1 VIVDTFAG
9 PGGWDHAL
17 ALLGHDA
24 IGIEHDAAA
33 CTTRAAAGL
42 TTIRADVAAYPLE
55 HFPEVDGLIASP
67 PCQAFSKAGKRR
79 GHADLPRI
87 YAHVAEVERAG
98 AWLPVDPHV
107 WADPRSELILE
118 PLRWALGLR
127 PRWIACEQV
136 PDVLPFWQR
145 LALVLEGLGYRTWA
159 GELNAADYGVPQTR
173 KRAIL
178 TARRDGPACFAPPP
192 THAKDPGEGL
202 FDMLEPWVSMAEALG
217 WGMTARPYPTIATS
231 RSTGGPDKEKVGGSG
246 ARAAIYEERDAGRW
260 TVSTGANSM
269 KHSRD
274 PDQIVPYERP
284 LTEPAPAVT
293 HQANAWWLTR
303 PARLEE
309 RQANGAKRRVDQP
322 AQTITASADNGN
334 YRWVFERPATTVVGS
349 FRPDVIAA
357 PGWRTDPDDSR
368 QDAEG
373 SVRVTIPE
381 VLVLQGFPPDYPLR
395 GSKTKQYEQVG
406 NAIPPPLAAAILAPL
421 L

>member
-1 VIVDTFAG
+1 MIVDTFAG

-33 CTTRAAAGL
+33 CATRAAAGL
-42 TTIRADVAAYPLE
+42 TTIRADVAAWPLA
-55 HFPEVDGLIASP
+55 HMPEVDGLIASP
-67 PCQAFSKAGKRR
+67 PCQAWSKAGKRR
-79 GHADLPRI
+79 GLDDVAHI
-87 YAHVAEVERAG
+87 YAHVQRCDEAG
-98 AWLPVDPHV
+98 AWVPLDDHP
-107 WADPRSELILE
+107 WADDRSPLVLE
-118 PLRWALGLR
+118 PLRWALALR

-145 LALVLEGLGYRTWA
+145 LAQVLEGLGYRTWT

-202 FDMLEPWVSMAEALG
+202 FGTLEPWVSMAEALG
-217 WGMTARPYPTIATS
+217 WS
-231 RSTGGPDKEKVGGSG
+231 PD
-246 ARAAIYEERDAGRW
+246 ARAGFPRRDDRGDSPDGYRERDWRPATEPAFAVTEKARSWTALNTGRDW
-260 TVSTGANSM
+260 KEGGTREDAQT
-269 KHSRD
+269 
-274 PDQIVPYERP
+274 IP

-322 AQTITASADNGN
+322 AQTIT
-334 YRWVFERPATTVVGS
+334 
-349 FRPDVIAA
+349 
-357 PGWRTDPDDSR
+357 
-368 QDAEG
+368 EG

>member
-1 VIVDTFAG
+1 MIVDTFAG
-9 PGGWDHAL
+9 PGGWDVAL
-17 ALLGHDA
+17 RHLGHDA
-24 IGIEHDAAA
+24 IGLEHDAAA

-42 TTIRADVAAYPLE
+42 TTIRADVAAWPLA
-55 HFPEVDGLIASP
+55 HMPEVDGLIASP
-67 PCQAFSKAGKRR
+67 PCQAWSKAGKRR
-79 GHADLPRI
+79 GLDDVAHI
-87 YAHVAEVERAG
+87 YAHVQRCDEAG
-98 AWLPVDPHV
+98 AWVPLDDHP

-118 PLRWALGLR
+118 PLRWALALR

-202 FDMLEPWVSMAEALG
+202 FDTLQPWVSMAEALG
-217 WGMTARPYPTIATS
+217 WGMTSRPYPTIATS
-231 RSTGGPDKEKVGGSG
+231 RSSGGPDKEKVGRSG
-246 ARAAIYEERDAGRW
+246 ARASIYAEQAAGRW

-269 KHSRD
+269 TALNTGRD
-274 PDQIVPYERP
+274 WKEGGTREDAQTIP
-284 LTEPAPAVT
+284 LTDPAPAVT
-293 HQANAWWLTR
+293 HQANAWWLT
-303 PARLEE
+303 
-309 RQANGAKRRVDQP
+309 
-322 AQTITASADNGN
+322 
-334 YRWVFERPATTVVGS
+334 RPATTVVGS

-395 GSKTKQYEQVG
+395 GSRTKQYEQVG